1 MLLWVLAAGALVRPW
16 LLLWV
21 LAAGA
26 LLLRLLLLWVL
37 AAGAPSDCRLPAG
50 GCELLT
56 VPVDLLFPVETGAL
70 LTVPVDTLRLLLP
83 CVAAGVDSLRRS
95 VDTGLVSL
103 LVCTEDDDLRL
114 SPF

>member
-1 MLLWVLAAGALVRPW
+1 MLNKYARAFFTRVLTPFA
-16 LLLWV
+16 
-21 LAAGA
+21 A
-26 LLLRLLLLWVL
+26 LLLRLLLLCVL
-37 AAGAPSDCRLPAG
+37 VAGAPSDCRLPAG

-70 LTVPVDTLRLLLP
+70 FTVPVDTLRLLLP